1 MTESTWKPVESLPVT
16 LVEEYEAGI
25 RQDIQKDA
33 LTTGG
38 QTVYTV
44 LTDAEK
50 AIQNHFP
57 NDLSWILQIVHPIQ
71 QGMYEQMHTNIIL
84 VSLHS

>member
-44 LTDAEK
+44 LTRCRES
-50 AIQNHFP
+50 NT
-57 NDLSWILQIVHPIQ
+57 
-71 QGMYEQMHTNIIL
+71 E
-84 VSLHS
+84 SLPKRPKLDFTDSASNSTGYV